1 MSATL
6 RRRVFI
12 TLLGGAA
19 AWPLAARAQQPAML
33 RIGVLEPLATN
44 DDEAQ
49 PRVTAFEERLR
60 ELGWVNGQNVH
71 IDYRWAPRET
81 ARIRAAT
88 ELVSLKPDVIVASS
102 TPAVMVLRAET
113 RAIPIL
119 FVQVTDPVAAG
130 LATSLTR
137 PGGNITGVTNFEFSM
152 GGKWLETLK
161 EISPQI
167 ARVAVLYDPS
177 TAPYAGLLLSSIAAA
192 APSLAMETV
201 ETPVQDVTETERA
214 IEAFA
219 QKSNGGLLVLPDAG
233 TTVRRDIIITRTAQ
247 HRLPAIYPLRSFAV
261 SGGLASYG
269 INPIQAHRQIAFYVD
284 RILRGTKPEELPI
297 QAPNRFELIINL
309 KTAKALGLQVPDRL
323 LALADEVIE

>member
-1 MSATL
+1 M
-6 RRRVFI
+6 RRREFI
-12 TLLGGAA
+12 RLLGSAAA
-19 AWPLAARAQQPAML
+19 AWPQTARAQQPAML

-49 PRVTAFEERLR
+49 PRATAFEERLR
-60 ELGWVNGQNVH
+60 ELGWVNGQNVR
-71 IDYRWAPRET
+71 IDYRWAPGET
-81 ARIRAAT
+81 ARMRAAT

-130 LATSLTR
+130 LATSLAR

-233 TTVRRDIIITRTAQ
+233 TTVRRDIIITARPNTDYRRFIHCEVSPSAEAWLRTESIRSKRIGKLHSMLIVSCVAPNQ
-247 HRLPAIYPLRSFAV
+247 RSFL
-261 SGGLASYG
+261 SK
-269 INPIQAHRQIAFYVD
+269 HRT
-284 RILRGTKPEELPI
+284 GSS
-297 QAPNRFELIINL
+297 
-309 KTAKALGLQVPDRL
+309 
-323 LALADEVIE
+323 

>member
-1 MSATL
+1 M
-6 RRRVFI
+6 
-12 TLLGGAA
+12 
-19 AWPLAARAQQPAML
+19 
-33 RIGVLEPLATN
+33 
-44 DDEAQ
+44 
-49 PRVTAFEERLR
+49 
-60 ELGWVNGQNVH
+60 
-71 IDYRWAPRET
+71 
-81 ARIRAAT
+81 RAAT

-130 LATSLTR
+130 LATSLAR

-201 ETPVQDVTETERA
+201 EIPVQDVTETERA

>member
-1 MSATL
+1 M
-6 RRRVFI
+6 RRREFI

-19 AWPLAARAQQPAML
+19 AWPLAASAQQPAML

-71 IDYRWAPRET
+71 IDYRWAPGET

-233 TTVRRDIIITRTAQ
+233 TTVRRDIIITARPNTDYRRFIHCEVSPSAEAWLRTESIRSKRIGKLHSMLIVSCVAPNQ
-247 HRLPAIYPLRSFAV
+247 RSFL
-261 SGGLASYG
+261 SK
-269 INPIQAHRQIAFYVD
+269 HRT
-284 RILRGTKPEELPI
+284 GSS
-297 QAPNRFELIINL
+297 
-309 KTAKALGLQVPDRL
+309 
-323 LALADEVIE
+323 

>member
-1 MSATL
+1 
-6 RRRVFI
+6 
-12 TLLGGAA
+12 
-19 AWPLAARAQQPAML
+19 
-33 RIGVLEPLATN
+33 
-44 DDEAQ
+44 
-49 PRVTAFEERLR
+49 
-60 ELGWVNGQNVH
+60 
-71 IDYRWAPRET
+71 
-81 ARIRAAT
+81 
-88 ELVSLKPDVIVASS
+88 
-102 TPAVMVLRAET
+102 
-113 RAIPIL
+113 
-119 FVQVTDPVAAG
+119 
-130 LATSLTR
+130 
-137 PGGNITGVTNFEFSM
+137 M

-284 RILRGTKPEELPI
+284 RILRGTKPEKLPI